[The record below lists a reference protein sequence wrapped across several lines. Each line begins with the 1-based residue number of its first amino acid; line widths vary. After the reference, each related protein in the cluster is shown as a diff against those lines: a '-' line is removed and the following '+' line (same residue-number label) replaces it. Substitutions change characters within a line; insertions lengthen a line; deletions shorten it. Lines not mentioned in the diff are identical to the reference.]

1 MFVMTP
7 DMEPYL
13 LLQRTAYQRLLKDVP
28 SATPAGLYHDE
39 MAREFAHMKPFL
51 PETAAHVL
59 DIGCGLAGI
68 DHFVDRHY
76 KGSAT
81 IHLLDK
87 NGVSDQV
94 YYLFHDQAAY
104 YCSLEMARTFLVF
117 NGVSADRVVLHDVA
131 KKGFPRR
138 VQFDLM
144 LSLISWGFH
153 YPVSAYLKHV
163 RRWLA
168 PSGVV
173 ILDIRKGTGGET
185 ELAKSI
191 GPVSVIQEYPKRM
204 RVAVRRD
211 GAIASD
217 AEFEG

>member
-7 DMEPYL
+7 DMMPYL
-13 LLQRTAYQRLLKDVP
+13 LLQRTAYQRLLKANP
-28 SATPAGLYHDE
+28 SATPAALYHEE
-39 MAREFAHMKPFL
+39 MAREFSDMTPFL
-51 PETAAHVL
+51 PATAANVL

-68 DHFVDRHY
+68 DHFVNRHY

-104 YCSLEMARTFLVF
+104 YCSLEMARTFLIF
-117 NGVSADRVVLHDVA
+117 NGASSDRVVLHDVS

-138 VQFDLM
+138 IQYDLV

-153 YPVSAYLKHV
+153 YPISAYLKHV
-163 RRWLA
+163 KRWLA
-168 PSGVV
+168 PNGVV
-173 ILDIRKGTGGET
+173 ILDIRKGTGGEA
-185 ELAKSI
+185 ELERSI
-191 GPVSVIQEYPKRM
+191 GPVSVIQEYPKRL
-204 RVAVRRD
+204 RVAARRD
-211 GAIASD
+211 EATASD
-217 AEFEG
+217 AESEG